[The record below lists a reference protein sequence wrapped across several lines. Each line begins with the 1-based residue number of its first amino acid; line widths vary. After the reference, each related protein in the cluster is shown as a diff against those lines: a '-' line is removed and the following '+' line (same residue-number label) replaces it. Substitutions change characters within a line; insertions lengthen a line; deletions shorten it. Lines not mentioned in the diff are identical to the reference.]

1 VKPRN
6 DRLAEH
12 LDRLKHAVASSMH
25 ATKKTGEFEI
35 SSLYHLIQL
44 LGFLSERSKKEA
56 PPPML
61 VAIVM
66 DFSMDVFREFSPRL
80 SPVLK
85 RNPELSS
92 RVAKCLRFDKPMT
105 AKKARTFV
113 DVELDSVMR
122 LTRLI
127 RMEAEELAR
136 ETSTPQPKAKS
147 RPKRK
152 S

>member
-1 VKPRN
+1 
-6 DRLAEH
+6 
-12 LDRLKHAVASSMH
+12 MH
-25 ATKKTGEFEI
+25 ATEKTGDFEI

-80 SPVLK
+80 GPVLK
-85 RNPELSS
+85 HNPELST
-92 RVAKCLRFDKPMT
+92 RVAKSLRFDKPMT
-105 AKKARTFV
+105 TKKARSYV

-136 ETSTPQPKAKS
+136 EIAAPPTKAKS
-147 RPKRK
+147 RPRRK

>member
-1 VKPRN
+1 V
-6 DRLAEH
+6 EH
-12 LDRLKHAVASSMH
+12 LDRLKQAVASSMH
-25 ATKKTGEFEI
+25 ATKKTGDFEI

-44 LGFLSERSKKEA
+44 LGFLSERSRKEA

-80 SPVLK
+80 NPVLK

-92 RVAKCLRFDKPMT
+92 RLSKCLHFDKPMT
-105 AKKARTFV
+105 TKKARAYV

-136 ETSTPQPKAKS
+136 EASAPRTTAKS
-147 RPKRK
+147 RPRRK
-152 S
+152 P